1 MSETH
6 PLHIYAKKKMSN
18 LKDLDFPSGQKILDD
33 LYLSQDPLTFVRTGK
48 VMVKAW
54 ANHIKDDLAYLS
66 YAHTFLYHVI
76 LSYWGEVN
84 SGINDFSIPKLT
96 EGLKLTTLDESIFG
110 LAKAIGSAASKLDLI
125 EASYQLGNIY
135 TAVLPES
142 KRSSQG
148 IFYTPPVLTNRLL
161 SMVEDTGLDWSTAK
175 VVDPACGGGAFL
187 APVALRMLKALN
199 GKEPHYI
206 IKHIEKH
213 LSGFELDPFGAWLSQ
228 VFLDVALKDVI
239 KAAGVRIDNVITVC
253 DSLATELT
261 KEEDRFDLVI
271 GNPPYGK
278 VKLNQQQRERYNRS
292 LYGHANYYGLFT
304 DLSLNLV
311 KQGGTIGYVTPTSFL
326 SGEYFKKLRS
336 VLRREALPVEIDF
349 VLFRKG
355 VFEDV
360 LQETMLT
367 TYIKTDIP
375 KKTVKVNHI
384 NPVSNNDLQIQ
395 LVGNFHFPGVDSDPW
410 ILARSPLH
418 LKIVSAMGRMKCNLK
433 SWGYKVS
440 TGPLVWNRH
449 KEQLH
454 KRKSASAFPVL
465 WAESITPEG
474 KFFWKAEKKNH
485 LPYFKFKA
493 GDEWLLTHKPCILLQ
508 RTTAKEQHK
517 RLIAASLP
525 AEFIKEKGGVVVE
538 NHLNMILPIPGATP
552 LVGIDVLSGFLN
564 SKVVNDAFRCVSGSV
579 AVSAYELESL
589 PLPDPSD
596 LGQLQSLMERHASQA
611 DVEME
616 CLKIYSI

>member
-1 MSETH
+1 
-6 PLHIYAKKKMSN
+6 MSN
-18 LKDLDFPSGQKILDD
+18 LKDLDFPSRQRILDD

-48 VMVKAW
+48 VMGKAW
-54 ANHIKDDLAYLS
+54 ANHIKDDLAYLN

-84 SGINDFSIPKLT
+84 CDIENFSISKLP

-110 LAKAIGSAASKLDLI
+110 LAKAIGSAASKLDVI

-148 IFYTPPVLTNRLL
+148 IFYTPPALTNRLL

-187 APVALRMLKALN
+187 APVALRMLKSLE
-199 GKEPHYI
+199 GMEPHRI
-206 IKHIEKH
+206 IRHIERH

-239 KAAGVRIDNVITVC
+239 KDAGVRINNVIAIC
-253 DSLATELT
+253 DSLAVELPAV
-261 KEEDRFDLVI
+261 EDKFDLVI

-278 VKLNQQQRERYNRS
+278 VKLSQQQREVYNRS

-375 KKTVKVNHI
+375 KRTVKVNHI

-395 LVGNFHFPGVDSDPW
+395 LVGNFYFPDIDSDPW

-418 LKIVSAMGRMKCNLK
+418 LKIVGAMSRMKCNLR

-454 KRKSASAFPVL
+454 KRKSASTFPVL

-485 LPYFKFKA
+485 LPYFKFKT
-493 GDEWLLTHKPCILLQ
+493 GDDWLLTDKPCILLQ

-525 AEFIKEKGGVVVE
+525 AEFIAENGGVVVE
-538 NHLNMILPIPGATP
+538 NHLNMILPVPGAAP
-552 LVGIDVLSGFLN
+552 LVGLEVLSVFLN

-596 LGQLQSLMERHASQA
+596 LGHLQSLIERHASQS

-616 CLKIYSI
+616 CQKIYSI